1 MRFETD
7 EAIRLIEKKA
17 LDLKIR
23 QLRTRIGILSGVALS
38 IMIFSIALL
47 YQFSGFGSPDTI
59 QMYGFGALMLSDDAG
74 GYVLVGVLSFVLA
87 VVLTL
92 GCIKCMR
99 IRHERQAEQGSEID
113 DPDG

>member
-1 MRFETD
+1 MRYETD
-7 EAIRLIEKKA
+7 EAIRMIEKKA

-87 VVLTL
+87 VVITL
-92 GCIKCMR
+92 GCIKFVK
-99 IRHERQAEQGSEID
+99 IRREKQAGPESDG
-113 DPDG
+113 PDG

>member
-17 LDLKIR
+17 MKLKIR
-23 QLRTRIGILSGVALS
+23 QLRTRIGILSGAALS
-38 IMIFSIALL
+38 VLILSVALL
-47 YQFSGFGSPDTI
+47 YQFSGFGSPDSVE
-59 QMYGFGALMLSDDAG
+59 MYGFGALMLSDDAG

-87 VVLTL
+87 AVITF
-92 GCIKCMR
+92 GCIKYSVLR
-99 IRHERQAEQGSEID
+99 REKKSEPEAGAE

>member
-1 MRFETD
+1 MKYDTD
-7 EAIRLIEKKA
+7 EAIRMIEKKA
-17 LDLKIR
+17 KKLKIR
-23 QLRTRIGILSGVALS
+23 QLRTRIGILSGAALTVL
-38 IMIFSIALL
+38 IFSVTLL
-47 YQFSGFGSPDTI
+47 YQISGFGSPDSI

-99 IRHERQAEQGSEID
+99 IRRGKQSEPESD

>member
-1 MRFETD
+1 MRYETD
-7 EAIRLIEKKA
+7 EAIRMIEKKA

-87 VVLTL
+87 AVITF
-92 GCIKCMR
+92 GCIKYSVLR
-99 IRHERQAEQGSEID
+99 REKKSEPEAGAE